1 MENQVLDAI
10 FNRRSIR
17 RYTDQPVSSDQLDLI
32 LKAGQAAPSAMNQ
45 QPWYFVAIQRKD
57 MIEQLASLL
66 TENEDPYYNAP
77 LLIVV
82 FADKK
87 AYSPVTDAAL
97 AIANMML
104 AAQALQLGTCWIDY
118 SRHVFNHPKF
128 AGLSASLGVPQDYLC
143 VGSLVVGT
151 PAEQPEAHPV
161 KSETMTVAP
170 WSNSVAAAMT
180 DNAVRRLTPNPMRT
194 G

>member
-45 QPWYFVAIQRKD
+45 QPELYFVAIQRKD

-82 FADKK
+82 FA
-87 AYSPVTDAAL
+87 
-97 AIANMML
+97 
-104 AAQALQLGTCWIDY
+104 
-118 SRHVFNHPKF
+118 R
-128 AGLSASLGVPQDYLC
+128 
-143 VGSLVVGT
+143 
-151 PAEQPEAHPV
+151 
-161 KSETMTVAP
+161 
-170 WSNSVAAAMT
+170 
-180 DNAVRRLTPNPMRT
+180 
-194 G
+194 

>member
-104 AAQALQLGTCWIDY
+104 AAQALQLGTCWMITAGTCSIIRSLPDY
-118 SRHVFNHPKF
+118 PPRW
-128 AGLSASLGVPQDYLC
+128 ACRRTISASVRW
-143 VGSLVVGT
+143 SW
-151 PAEQPEAHPV
+151 
-161 KSETMTVAP
+161 AP
-170 WSNSVAAAMT
+170 RQNS
-180 DNAVRRLTPNPMRT
+180 RKRIRSSRKR
-194 G
+194 

>member
-128 AGLSASLGVPQDYLC
+128 AGLSASLGVPQDYLAS
-143 VGSLVVGT
+143 VRWSWAPRQNSL
-151 PAEQPEAHPV
+151 EAHPGQV
-161 KSETMTVAP
+161 GNDDDCGLVIHP
-170 WSNSVAAAMT
+170 QI
-180 DNAVRRLTPNPMRT
+180 
-194 G
+194 

>member
-82 FADKK
+82 FANKK

-118 SRHVFNHPKF
+118 SRHVFNHQ
-128 AGLSASLGVPQDYLC
+128 GCRLSASLGVPQDYLC

-161 KSETMTVAP
+161 KSETMTV
-170 WSNSVAAAMT
+170 VA
-180 DNAVRRLTPNPMRT
+180 
-194 G
+194 

>member
-1 MENQVLDAI
+1 MENQVLDEI

-161 KSETMTVAP
+161 KSETMTV
-170 WSNSVAAAMT
+170 VA
-180 DNAVRRLTPNPMRT
+180 
-194 G
+194 

>member
-82 FADKK
+82 FADKR
-87 AYSPVTDAAL
+87 L
-97 AIANMML
+97 I
-104 AAQALQLGTCWIDY
+104 
-118 SRHVFNHPKF
+118 
-128 AGLSASLGVPQDYLC
+128 
-143 VGSLVVGT
+143 
-151 PAEQPEAHPV
+151 
-161 KSETMTVAP
+161 
-170 WSNSVAAAMT
+170 
-180 DNAVRRLTPNPMRT
+180 RR
-194 G
+194 

>member
-104 AAQALQLGTCWIDY
+104 AAPGTAVGDVLDRLQPPRVQSSEVCRIIRLAG
-118 SRHVFNHPKF
+118 RA
-128 AGLSASLGVPQDYLC
+128 AGLSLRRFVGRRNPGRTAGSASGQVGNDDGRGLIIYPQI
-143 VGSLVVGT
+143 
-151 PAEQPEAHPV
+151 
-161 KSETMTVAP
+161 
-170 WSNSVAAAMT
+170 
-180 DNAVRRLTPNPMRT
+180 
-194 G
+194 

>member
-17 RYTDQPVSSDQLDLI
+17 RYTDQPVSSDQLDLV

-82 FADKK
+82 F
-87 AYSPVTDAAL
+87 
-97 AIANMML
+97 
-104 AAQALQLGTCWIDY
+104 
-118 SRHVFNHPKF
+118 NHPKF

-161 KSETMTVAP
+161 KSETMTV
-170 WSNSVAAAMT
+170 VA
-180 DNAVRRLTPNPMRT
+180 
-194 G
+194 

>member
-87 AYSPVTDAAL
+87 AYSPVTDAGDCQYDAGGAGAAVGDVLDRLQPARVQSSEVCRIIRL
-97 AIANMML
+97 AGRA
-104 AAQALQLGTCWIDY
+104 
-118 SRHVFNHPKF
+118 
-128 AGLSASLGVPQDYLC
+128 AGLSLRRFAGRGNPGRTAGSASGQVGNDDGCGLIIHPQI
-143 VGSLVVGT
+143 
-151 PAEQPEAHPV
+151 
-161 KSETMTVAP
+161 
-170 WSNSVAAAMT
+170 
-180 DNAVRRLTPNPMRT
+180 
-194 G
+194 